1 MDTRNEEKAHMESMI
16 EFWLEKNPDTLAWLE
31 QHYRG
36 RADYHA
42 KRNISFNLPFDEYI
56 HLWKLRRLKEVAKLI
71 ENGRITRRM
80 RHPQKGWVLSWT
92 NKAARAGGEMNAT
105 TACIIQRETSKR
117 RFYLQA
123 GDKHTEAAKQRIGD
137 AKRGKP
143 ISAKHKQ
150 AISKART
157 GVPQSEEHKR
167 KRIEAMKAT
176 KARNR
181 LAQVA

>member
-1 MDTRNEEKAHMESMI
+1 MENVVDIWLSDNPATL
-16 EFWLEKNPDTLAWLE
+16 EWLER
-31 QHYRG
+31 QYRG
-36 RADYHA
+36 RASYHA
-42 KRNISFNLPFDEYI
+42 GRNIKFNLPFHDYI
-56 HLWKLRRLKEVAKLI
+56 CLWKLRRLKEVAKLI
-71 ENGRITRRM
+71 ENGEITRRM

-105 TACIIQRETSKR
+105 TACIMQRETSKR

-123 GDKHTEAAKQRIGD
+123 GDQHTEAAKQRIGD

-143 ISAKHKQ
+143 LSDRHKQ

-181 LAQVA
+181 LTRAA

>member
-1 MDTRNEEKAHMESMI
+1 MEIM
-16 EFWLEKNPDTLAWLE
+16 LETWVQENPDTLAWL
-31 QHYRG
+31 QRQYQRCATYQAG
-36 RADYHA
+36 
-42 KRNISFNLPFDEYI
+42 RNIRFNLPFYEYI
-56 HLWKLRRLKEVAKLI
+56 YLWKLRRLKEVAKLI
-71 ENGRITRRM
+71 ESGQISRRM

-92 NKAARAGGEMNAT
+92 NKAARACGEMNVT
-105 TACIIQRETSKR
+105 TACVLQRETSKR

-123 GDKHTEAAKQRIGD
+123 GDQHTEAAKQRIGD

-143 ISAKHKQ
+143 LSDRHKQ

-181 LAQVA
+181 LTRAA

>member
-1 MDTRNEEKAHMESMI
+1 MDAFNKEKNNMENVVDI
-16 EFWLEKNPDTLAWLE
+16 WLWNNPATLEWLEKQYNRCAIY
-31 QHYRG
+31 QAG
-36 RADYHA
+36 
-42 KRNISFNLPFDEYI
+42 RNINFNLPFYDYVC
-56 HLWKLRRLKEVAKLI
+56 LWKLRRLKEVAKLI
-71 ENGRITRRM
+71 ENGRISRRM
-80 RHPQKGWVLSWT
+80 RHPEKGWVLSWT
-92 NKAARAGGEMNAT
+92 NKAARAGGEMNVT
-105 TACIIQRETSKR
+105 TACILQRETSKR